1 MPRVTILGCGGSAG
15 VPQLGGADGR
25 GDWGAC
31 DPNEPRNRRTRSS
44 IAIEGPGGER
54 LLVDTSPDMR
64 EQLLACGVPRVDA
77 VLFTHAHADHV
88 LGIDD
93 VRILNRIAG
102 RPLDAYASER
112 TLQELDKRFDY
123 AFQPWTSQPWF
134 FRPTLVPQR
143 IAAGDVVEAA
153 GLKVRVFEQ
162 DHGYMPTFGLRVGGF
177 GYSTDVAVLDD
188 AAFEALAGV
197 DTWVVDC
204 FQRRAHKTHANL
216 DQVLVWA
223 DRLRPRR
230 VVLTHM
236 GHDVDWAWLT
246 NRLPSH
252 IEPAH
257 DGLVL
262 EVPE

>member
-1 MPRVTILGCGGSAG
+1 MLRVTILGCGGSAG

-44 IAIEGPGGER
+44 IVIEGSGGER

-64 EQLLACGVPRVDA
+64 QQLLDCAVPRVDA
-77 VLFTHAHADHV
+77 ILFTHAHADHV

-102 RPLDAYASER
+102 RPLDAYATER
-112 TLQELDKRFDY
+112 THRELDKRFDY
-123 AFQPWTSQPWF
+123 AFQPWTPPYF
-134 FRPTLVPQR
+134 FRPVLVPRQV
-143 IAAGDVVEAA
+143 AAGDTVETA
-153 GLKVRVFEQ
+153 GLSVRLFEQ
-162 DHGYMPTFGLRVGGF
+162 DHGFLPTLGLRVGGF

-197 DTWVVDC
+197 DTWIVDC
-204 FQRRAHKTHANL
+204 FQRQAHKTHANL
-216 DQVLVWA
+216 EQVLAWA
-223 DRLRPRR
+223 DRLQPRR

-246 NRLPSH
+246 ARLPSH
-252 IEPAH
+252 VQPAH

-262 EVPE
+262 EVPA

>member
-1 MPRVTILGCGGSAG
+1 MLRVTILGCGGSAG

-44 IAIEGPGGER
+44 IVIEGPGGER

-64 EQLLACGVPRVDA
+64 QQLLDCAVPRVDA
-77 VLFTHAHADHV
+77 ILFTHAHADHV

-102 RPLDAYASER
+102 RPLDAYATER
-112 TLQELDKRFDY
+112 TLTELDKRFDY
-123 AFQPWTSQPWF
+123 AFQPWTPPYF
-134 FRPTLVPQR
+134 FRPVLVARQV
-143 IAAGDVVEAA
+143 AAGDMVEAA
-153 GLKVRVFEQ
+153 GLSVRLFEQ
-162 DHGYMPTFGLRVGGF
+162 DHGFLPTLGLRVGGF

-197 DTWVVDC
+197 DTWIVDC
-204 FQRRAHKTHANL
+204 FQRQAHKTHANL
-216 DQVLVWA
+216 DQVLAWV
-223 DRLRPRR
+223 DRLQPRR

-246 NRLPSH
+246 ACLPPH
-252 IEPAH
+252 VRPAH